1 MLLIQVR
8 QKNVEHLNNFNRV
21 IVRKD
26 GEVREQWTKLAE
38 DCEEFALKEGH
49 LITDTKAGRK
59 GMEVLVIII
68 KFKKYLVRRG

>member
-21 IVRKD
+21 IVRRD
-26 GEVREQWTKLAE
+26 GEVREQWMKLAE

-49 LITDTKAGRK
+49 LITDTKGWQERNGSACNNNK
-59 GMEVLVIII
+59 V
-68 KFKKYLVRRG
+68 